1 MAFLVDCYSH
11 FFYPICLLFSI
22 VGCQNEIDVG
32 DVLDDLF
39 DRALRNIV
47 KGSVSVMADLCL

>member
-1 MAFLVDCYSH
+1 MALV
-11 FFYPICLLFSI
+11 FI

-47 KGSVSVMADLCL
+47 KGSVSYGRCVLVVSALTKTPLDIACLT